1 MNLKAWAAVALS
13 STHFEI
19 ESEVLLAFAKSGF
32 RIEFVPD
39 QVIYE
44 AEQSKIDPLRDTV
57 RWFRWWRRAR
67 REPLAGT
74 KNRSLSQSSRPS
86 SPGTSS

>member
-32 RIEFVPD
+32 RIEFVPV

-57 RWFRWWRRAR
+57 RWFRWWRQAR
-67 REPLAGT
+67 MGPEPEG
-74 KNRSLSQSSRPS
+74 RIEVSPQSVRPDRRGASR
-86 SPGTSS
+86 